1 MAEQIHLIGEVESV
15 FFENPQNLYKVLR
28 VKVLESDS

>member
-1 MAEQIHLIGEVESV
+1 MAEQIRLIGEVESV

-28 VKVLESDS
+28 VDYNV